1 MKKDKEKERL
11 DKSGEDE
18 EGSFVEAFVTKNKG
32 RFVEEEENPAEDD
45 GKDSTKRT
53 GVVGVFENKEL
64 KRKGPCGSAAFTAL
78 LSKNDG
84 GSGLHAGTWDDD
96 GDDDERDEKEKK
108 KKKKTVE
115 SKNSK
120 KKDLREMT
128 PEERK
133 KHLRL
138 QRKRG
143 Y

>member
-1 MKKDKEKERL
+1 M
-11 DKSGEDE
+11 
-18 EGSFVEAFVTKNKG
+18 TKNKG
-32 RFVEEEENPAEDD
+32 RFLEEEEGPSEDD
-45 GKDSTKRT
+45 EKDSTKRT

-64 KRKGPCGSAAFTAL
+64 KRKGPCGSAAFKAL

-96 GDDDERDEKEKK
+96 PDDRDDRDEEKK
-108 KKKKTVE
+108 KKKKTAE
-115 SKNSK
+115 SK

>member
-1 MKKDKEKERL
+1 M
-11 DKSGEDE
+11 
-18 EGSFVEAFVTKNKG
+18 
-32 RFVEEEENPAEDD
+32 
-45 GKDSTKRT
+45 
-53 GVVGVFENKEL
+53 
-64 KRKGPCGSAAFTAL
+64 TAL
-78 LSKNDG
+78 LPKNDG

-96 GDDDERDEKEKK
+96 GDDDDERGEKEKK
-108 KKKKTVE
+108 KKKKKTLE
-115 SKNSK
+115 SKTSK

>member
-1 MKKDKEKERL
+1 M
-11 DKSGEDE
+11 
-18 EGSFVEAFVTKNKG
+18 
-32 RFVEEEENPAEDD
+32 
-45 GKDSTKRT
+45 
-53 GVVGVFENKEL
+53 FENKEL
-64 KRKGPCGSAAFTAL
+64 KRKGPCGSAALTAL

-96 GDDDERDEKEKK
+96 DGDDDDERGEKEKK
-108 KKKKTVE
+108 KKKKKKKTLE
-115 SKNSK
+115 SKTSK